1 MESDSLPVLSL
12 WKAIGRTISGYM
24 LVVDRAHKICF
35 VNRVEEGYSIG
46 DVIGRS
52 IHDFSIPETA
62 EVFRTILAD
71 VFANGEVRSL
81 ETNGTLLSG
90 KRACYAVH
98 LGPIIVA
105 GRIEAVLICASDIL
119 PLRVT
124 EESLRHEQRVLHQ
137 LLEIQERERQ
147 LISYEIHDGLSQYL
161 AGAILHLQALEHA
174 RQKSIAASNLAEA
187 LRLLQTAVTESRR
200 LISGLRPSSLDELG
214 IVAAIESLIDEF
226 RKTMPNIVFTSN
238 LQGNR
243 LLPQLETAIF
253 RIVQESL
260 TNIRKHAA
268 AQAVSV
274 ALEESIHPD
283 GTAGLRITVQDNGIG
298 FNPSEVSQER
308 FGLEGIRQRS
318 IVFGGQLQIQSG
330 PHGGTKIDIIL
341 PLVPADLD
349 PTAGSSHTTI
359 GGTAGSQFAG

>member
-1 MESDSLPVLSL
+1 VS
-12 WKAIGRTISGYM
+12 
-24 LVVDRAHKICF
+24 
-35 VNRVEEGYSIG
+35 
-46 DVIGRS
+46 
-52 IHDFSIPETA
+52 
-62 EVFRTILAD
+62 
-71 VFANGEVRSL
+71 
-81 ETNGTLLSG
+81 
-90 KRACYAVH
+90 
-98 LGPIIVA
+98 
-105 GRIEAVLICASDIL
+105 
-119 PLRVT
+119 

-187 LRLLQTAVTESRR
+187 IRLLQTAVTESRR

-260 TNIRKHAA
+260 TNVRKHAA

-274 ALEESIHPD
+274 ALEEIIHPD
-283 GTAGLRITVQDNGIG
+283 GTAGLRITVQDDGIG

-330 PHGGTKIDIIL
+330 PHGGTKIDIFL

-349 PTAGSSHTTI
+349 PTAGSSRTTI